1 MTGVISELLTK
12 EREGDSA
19 YGVYV
24 RRLICEAVWLIPHCD
39 DSLSLSSSA
48 TSQQAQS
55 ANQHVDTQTLRSST
69 VFSQTRSSGPQ
80 EVHVLFFYPLA
91 LHS

>member
-24 RRLICEAVWLIPHCD
+24 RRLICEAVWLISHCD
-39 DSLSLSSSA
+39 DSLPLSSSA

-55 ANQHVDTQTLRSST
+55 ANKHVDTQTLRLQQCFPKLGPLDPKRST
-69 VFSQTRSSGPQ
+69 FC
-80 EVHVLFFYPLA
+80 FFT
-91 LHS
+91 S